1 MEDKK
6 KGRGKHGKQGR
17 TPYSDRSKIKKGKSV
32 AMSQDEWDWVGR
44 NGNYA
49 AYLRGLVQADIEQ
62 SQPKI

>member
-1 MEDKK
+1 
-6 KGRGKHGKQGR
+6 
-17 TPYSDRSKIKKGKSV
+17 
-32 AMSQDEWDWVGR
+32 MSQDEWDWVGR